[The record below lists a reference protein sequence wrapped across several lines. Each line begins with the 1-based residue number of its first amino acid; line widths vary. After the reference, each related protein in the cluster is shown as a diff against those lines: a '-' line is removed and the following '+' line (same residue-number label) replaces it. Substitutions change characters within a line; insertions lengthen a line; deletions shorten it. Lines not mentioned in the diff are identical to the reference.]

1 MRIATMFMALGLV
14 FSAACSSSSKQ
25 KPPPDAAV
33 CPPPPTTCFNNPT
46 THDEI
51 INACTD
57 AQKIIKN
64 DNPPL
69 LNGDCSLP
77 PLP

>member
-1 MRIATMFMALGLV
+1 MRIATIFTTLSLV
-14 FSAACSSSSKQ
+14 LCAACSGGSKQ
-25 KPPPDAAV
+25 HPPADAAV
-33 CPPPPTTCFNNPT
+33 CPPPPDMCFNNPT

-64 DNPPL
+64 TNPPL